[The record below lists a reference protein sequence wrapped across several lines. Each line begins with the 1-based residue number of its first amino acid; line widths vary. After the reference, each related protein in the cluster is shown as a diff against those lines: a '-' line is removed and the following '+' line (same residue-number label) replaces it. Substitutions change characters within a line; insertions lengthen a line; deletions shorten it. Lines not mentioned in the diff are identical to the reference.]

1 MRVFNVQVVLAG
13 LIASL
18 WSSAVLSTD
27 IPAPIGLDIRPVASS
42 SEAANPSVAID
53 AAELSALRDAVSQAE
68 AKQATLGPYDP
79 TLANVWLSLAN
90 RALALGDEAQA
101 GALFQRS
108 IHNLRLNEGLT
119 SPTQIDVL
127 DNWIESLRRS
137 GDNTALGNILTYRY
151 RLVGFG
157 AEIWTRERVAYA
169 VDFLDH
175 KLFELTQGNWL
186 NREREILWL
195 LEHVS
200 SATDEAC
207 FQPTS
212 SIEWCRPLAKR
223 HLAALYFV
231 EHRVTPFVED
241 QRELYFPPPR
251 NLRDPSETYRL
262 EYEESRAIREGSRL
276 LKRLEELAESDDVEI
291 ALLHADWQ
299 WIHGRNIDAMRRYQ
313 SIWVQEPKAL
323 REPVPLPWGLGATMS
338 TVMESGERP
347 SALLSYTVSVF
358 GKPRN
363 IVELDAED
371 SSGQRI
377 RKALRKLKFRPA
389 FVDGERIESEQTQRF
404 ELLDP

>member
-79 TLANVWLSLAN
+79 TLANLWLSLAN

-127 DNWIESLRRS
+127 DNWIESLREI

-157 AEIWTRERVAYA
+157 AEIW
-169 VDFLDH
+169 
-175 KLFELTQGNWL
+175 
-186 NREREILWL
+186 NR
-195 LEHVS
+195 
-200 SATDEAC
+200 
-207 FQPTS
+207 
-212 SIEWCRPLAKR
+212 
-223 HLAALYFV
+223 AAIS
-231 EHRVTPFVED
+231 
-241 QRELYFPPPR
+241 
-251 NLRDPSETYRL
+251 LR
-262 EYEESRAIREGSRL
+262 G
-276 LKRLEELAESDDVEI
+276 
-291 ALLHADWQ
+291 
-299 WIHGRNIDAMRRYQ
+299 
-313 SIWVQEPKAL
+313 
-323 REPVPLPWGLGATMS
+323 
-338 TVMESGERP
+338 
-347 SALLSYTVSVF
+347 
-358 GKPRN
+358 
-363 IVELDAED
+363 
-371 SSGQRI
+371 
-377 RKALRKLKFRPA
+377 
-389 FVDGERIESEQTQRF
+389 
-404 ELLDP
+404 